1 MNTEDKDQNAKTVAE
16 FIFVSTTREDHDV
29 RIVGGWGVEFAGT
42 TGKDQNAKTVVEVR
56 FVSTTR

>member
-29 RIVGGWGVEFAGT
+29 RIVGGWGVELRAQP
-42 TGKDQNAKTVVEVR
+42 GKIKMQRLWWK
-56 FVSTTR
+56 